1 MGIIKSI
8 GKGIGYFFLFPLLII
23 AITIWAIVGFF
34 VFLYQL
40 FKSIFLYFSGRNLF
54 SDLPEDEEVKK
65 IKSLNTPKEE
75 EENDEEESDSLASNV
90 VYGSGYSSPYGND
103 EEETKEETEDTNL

>member
-8 GKGIGYFFLFPLLII
+8 GKGIGYFFLFPLLIV
-23 AITIWAIVGFF
+23 AITLWAIVGFF

-40 FKSIFLYFSGRNLF
+40 FKSIWLFFSGRNLF

-65 IKSLNTPKEE
+65 LKSMNAPKEE
-75 EENDEEESDSLASNV
+75 EESNEEETDSLASNV
-90 VYGSGYSSPYGND
+90 VYGSGYSSPYGN
-103 EEETKEETEDTNL
+103 EEESKEETEDDNL